1 MKTLD
6 EVIEAQE
13 RCETYPNCHFCYLHS
28 GPMCEWIRD
37 ALHYLKTYRENQ
49 QTYIENSRKA
59 EEARERYLE
68 AVKNCELAENKYR
81 KLYEETSQNLRNTSQ
96 ITCPKCHSEFVI
108 LPEANNALT
117 WEELHTMEGK
127 PVWATFDNEN
137 GTWYIAKVYDDEVV
151 LYEWGQE
158 FGERISGAWDYTP
171 KRWQAYRK
179 ERIDGLSA

>member
-6 EVIEAQE
+6 EVIKAFEQ
-13 RCETYPNCHFCYLHS
+13 CKDDKCYGCAYHEKVHANS
-28 GPMCEWIRD
+28 CIAKRNSD
-37 ALHYLKTYRENQ
+37 ALQYLKTYRENR

-117 WEELHTMEGK
+117 WDELRQMEGK
-127 PVWATFDNEN
+127 PVWVEEKGMLSIWIIIGDVSKN
-137 GTWYIAKVYDDEVV
+137 W
-151 LYEWGQE
+151 LYSTDCNAYRHE
-158 FGERISGAWDYTP
+158 DYG
-171 KRWQAYRK
+171 KSWQAYRK
-179 ERIDGLSA
+179 ER